1 MFVVVVVAA
10 VVVYPL
16 GSIHVLGAL
25 HHHLEIFVD
34 FVVFGFGARRQRVV
48 RRIDV
53 FARAVRTATAILV
66 FLLVQCLRHP
76 SSSGQ
81 INSIYY
87 YYINIIII
95 FLQCYF

>member
-34 FVVFGFGARRQRVV
+34 FVVFGFGARRQRVM
-48 RRIDV
+48 
-53 FARAVRTATAILV
+53 
-66 FLLVQCLRHP
+66 P
-76 SSSGQ
+76 SSRLDAHLG
-81 INSIYY
+81 
-87 YYINIIII
+87 
-95 FLQCYF
+95 LPV